1 MKIYN
6 ENKKLFP
13 RDLDKRLLKTTYNE
27 KKLTLIVII
36 YKLFILTKI
45 LVLMS
50 FLIILYNL

>member
-27 KKLTLIVII
+27 KKLTLGLI
-36 YKLFILTKI
+36 FFTSQIL
-45 LVLMS
+45 
-50 FLIILYNL
+50 